1 MAAVVLRYGPVRKLL
16 AQIFFASDV
25 RMAPGVATGSGK
37 SASSVQAT
45 LAWPRHRTDGMK
57 RDQSSGH
64 AEHPGGPGFW
74 PHRIAGHNW
83 RATLLHGNS
92 VSFSTIGAF
101 SSARWYS
108 LPTSSQ
114 YCLRAFMSTFHGC
127 HVSRPLW
134 VTFSFD
140 PTESLRVTF

>member
-1 MAAVVLRYGPVRKLL
+1 MEEGGQQFQVIATAHGLLHGGCGLAVWAGPEALVL

-45 LAWPRHRTDGMK
+45 LAWPRHRTDGVK

-83 RATLLHGNS
+83 RAPLLHGNS
-92 VSFSTIGAF
+92 VSFSTIVPPG
-101 SSARWYS
+101 
-108 LPTSSQ
+108 
-114 YCLRAFMSTFHGC
+114 
-127 HVSRPLW
+127 
-134 VTFSFD
+134 
-140 PTESLRVTF
+140 RVTPTCRNGARLTHSSIPPA

>member
-16 AQIFFASDV
+16 AQIFFASAV

-37 SASSVQAT
+37 GASSVQAT
-45 LAWPRHRTDGMK
+45 LAWPRHRTDRVK

-83 RATLLHGNS
+83 PAPLLHGNS
-92 VSFSTIGAF
+92 VSFSLNMLD
-101 SSARWYS
+101 SSAARRECRFAG
-108 LPTSSQ
+108 TK
-114 YCLRAFMSTFHGC
+114 RGDK
-127 HVSRPLW
+127 RG
-134 VTFSFD
+134 
-140 PTESLRVTF
+140 